1 MPIPLGILAAA
12 GFRPL
17 LGGVAAYVL
26 AGDTSGGRVN
36 TIQKFEYS
44 TETRTTL
51 GATTSTTGRGTSG
64 SANSG
69 TAGYYKVNT
78 TTLDTLVNK
87 ILFDVETNAA
97 LATGMSGISG
107 EGVGFANSGVASY
120 IGRGRTSG
128 GGSSGAIEKFAH
140 SNDSR
145 STLATGASAEMASN
159 PGSFA
164 NSGTAGYVAGG
175 YSYGAGS
182 AVTAVNKFVF
192 PSDTRSVLTALSSAL
207 NGLTSGEN
215 KTTAG
220 YIFSGSNDGASP
232 TRNASKW
239 SFSTDTR
246 STITNSLT
254 AVRLFGSHA
263 GASNTDVSCFIF
275 GQGASFNNKIE
286 KVLFSTDTGSVNAA
300 TLAYSG
306 TGAALSNNGS
316 AY

>member
-26 AGDTSGGRVN
+26 AGSTSAGN
-36 TIQKFEYS
+36 SNIIQKFAYS

-51 GATTSTTGRGTSG
+51 AATTSTTGRGTSW

-69 TAGYYKVNT
+69 TAGYYKLNPT
-78 TTLDTLVNK
+78 QNTLVNK
-87 ILFDVETNAA
+87 ILFDSETNSA
-97 LATGMSGISG
+97 LATGMSGNSS

-140 SNDSR
+140 SNDAR
-145 STLATGASAEMASN
+145 STLATGASVEMASN

-175 YSYGAGS
+175 FDYSSFTANN
-182 AVTAVNKFVF
+182 AVNKFTF
-192 PSDTRSVLTALSSAL
+192 PSDTRSVLTALPSRL

-215 KTTAG
+215 KGTAG

-239 SFSTDTR
+239 LFSTDTR

-254 AVRLFGSHA
+254 AVSLFGSHA

-275 GQGASFNNKIE
+275 GQSPFNNVIE

-300 TLAYSG
+300 TLANSG
-306 TGAALSNNGS
+306 NRAALSNNGS